1 MFAESADGIELPKRK
16 RNSDDGELDVTPM
29 IDVTFLLLAFFV
41 VVSKM
46 DPQANVPLPMASYG
60 ESISEKETVTIILT
74 VDESGK
80 EPKIFLG
87 TGMVDEELVPAGDE
101 EDQKQVIADYVER
114 EMTNDPAK
122 NAVLIKAAGDC
133 KTGMVEFVKKG
144 VAKSTLATSD
154 DRKVYVGIEEEQ

>member
-46 DPQANVPLPMASYG
+46 DPQANVPLPIASEG
-60 ESISEKETVTIILT
+60 LPISEKETVAIIVT

-80 EPKIFLG
+80 EPNVFLG

-101 EDQKQVIADYVER
+101 EDRQQFIAAYVET
-114 EMTNDPAK
+114 ELTNDPSK
-122 NAVLIKAAGDC
+122 TAVLIKAAGEC
-133 KTGMVEFVKKG
+133 TTGMVQFVKQG
-144 VAKSTLATSD
+144 VVKSPLAA